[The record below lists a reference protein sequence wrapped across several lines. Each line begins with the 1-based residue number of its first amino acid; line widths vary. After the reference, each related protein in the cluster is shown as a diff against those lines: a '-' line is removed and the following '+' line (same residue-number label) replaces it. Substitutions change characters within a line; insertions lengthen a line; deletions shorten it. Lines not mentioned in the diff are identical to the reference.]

1 VSPIFFN
8 NQSEFRQWLEKNYA
22 RETELLVG
30 YYRVET
36 GKPSMTWSQSVDQAL
51 CFGWIDGIRK
61 KVDGESYCIRF
72 TPRKR
77 TSKWSHINIA
87 KVQELTRLG
96 LMHPAG
102 LEAFSHCKEANSGGY
117 SFENEVKTLPE
128 EFENKFR
135 ARTDA
140 WEFYSAQPPSYRKMV
155 THWLLSAR
163 QKATQ
168 IKRLEELIQKS
179 SQNTR
184 LFNQYRRPGKQ

>member
-1 VSPIFFN
+1 MSPIFFK

-22 RETELLVG
+22 SETELLVG

-77 TSKWSHINIA
+77 TSKWSNINIA

-102 LEAFSHCKEANSGGY
+102 LEAFSYCKEANSGVY
-117 SFENEVKTLPE
+117 SFENEVKVLPA
-128 EFENKFR
+128 EFEKAFMNN
-135 ARTDA
+135 AAA
-140 WEFYSAQPPSYRKMV
+140 WEFFSNQPPSYRKTLV
-155 THWLLSAR
+155 HWILSAKR
-163 QKATQ
+163 QETQ
-168 IKRLEELIQKS
+168 VSRLEKLITASARRQ
-179 SQNTR
+179 R
-184 LFNQYRRPGKQ
+184 LYG